1 MTHEEIKI
9 LVSAY
14 IDGEVTPSEKTIV
27 QEHLSTCE
35 SCQKDHKMYMAMS
48 SSLSKW
54 SDEALSPD
62 EEIKV
67 QKRFEQ
73 RRESMFSQR
82 NMMVMGTTLALTVII
97 GSVLQTVAHRQLQS
111 RLKSAA
117 DDVGDQ
123 YSSGN
128 IFQYKARIHDART
141 YFAPSAMAIR
151 KSTQYEP
158 YYLKSGSML
167 AMDSAKRLG
176 SGLVTA
182 GPMVQAQAIMANQ
195 AARYEASPA
204 FAPTPASQ
212 GFAQQINDDRKVI
225 RNAQITLKVQNAQQ
239 TQNALQDLVGR
250 HNGIVNSLNM
260 DKLEDGSR
268 RGVMVFSVTPQSLD
282 IVLTEIRKLGE
293 VDSENQSASDVTNQ
307 YSYLQSR
314 LTTYEVQRQRLQK
327 DLKKSTPDSENNLYL
342 EGQIS
347 NIEENM
353 NALQSSLKELDKQSF
368 MSTVTVNFYDTIPVV
383 TPKAES
389 LKDRTI
395 ATLKDNLK
403 NTLETSYN
411 IAVNS
416 FSGIVIVL
424 SFLIQIGLW
433 ALLFWGIYLI
443 VKKFFK

>member
-14 IDGEVTPSEKTIV
+14 ADGEVTPSEKTIV
-27 QEHLSTCE
+27 QEHLSTCG
-35 SCQKDHKMYMAMS
+35 SCQKDYKMYKGLS

-54 SDEALSPD
+54 NDEALSPD

-82 NMMVMGTTLALTVII
+82 NMMVLGTTLALTVII
-97 GSVLQTVAHRQLQS
+97 GSVVQTYSKRELQG
-111 RLKSAA
+111 RLKSAT
-117 DDVGDQ
+117 DNIGDQ
-123 YSSGN
+123 YSDSN
-128 IFQYKARIHDART
+128 TFQLKARVRNASS
-141 YFAPSAMAIR
+141 YLAQQLVPMR
-151 KSTQYEP
+151 KSFQYEP
-158 YYLKSGSML
+158 YYLNSNNM
-167 AMDSAKRLG
+167 
-176 SGLVTA
+176 TT
-182 GPMVQAQAIMANQ
+182 MA
-195 AARYEASPA
+195 ASPA
-204 FAPTPASQ
+204 AQ
-212 GFAQQINDDRKVI
+212 GFEQQINEDRKII

-268 RGVMVFSVTPQSLD
+268 RGVMVFSVSPESLD
-282 IVLTEIRKLGE
+282 TVLEEIRKLGE

-307 YSYLQSR
+307 YTYLQSR
-314 LTTYEVQRQRLQK
+314 LATYEVQRQRLQK

-368 MSTVTVNFYDTIPVV
+368 MSTVTVNFYDTVPVV
-383 TPKAES
+383 TPKVES
-389 LKDRTI
+389 LKDKTI
-395 ATLKDNLK
+395 ATLKDDLK
-403 NTLETSYN
+403 NTLETCYY

-443 VKKFFK
+443 VRKFFK